1 MKKLIAAAV
10 RSVVV
15 LGGLALGA
23 SPASKT
29 SGNPPNFP

>member
-23 SPASKT
+23 STT